1 MSELLFRLEDRW
13 GSILGTCIG
22 VSVVIAFHYL
32 IVWLRKEKKPGKKSI
47 LEKKKLWLI
56 IYVLALV
63 LEAAPGFLEDFLG
76 TIRREFW
83 QFPFSAWR
91 LRGSIFYTVC
101 CIFTEEQRGQ

>member
-63 LEAAPGFLEDFLG
+63 LGGCAGLFGNFQDK
-76 TIRREFW
+76 R
-83 QFPFSAWR
+83 
-91 LRGSIFYTVC
+91 
-101 CIFTEEQRGQ
+101 